1 MSNDETVL
9 AFMISRAQ
17 EPKRLKMFEDTVR
30 EAIATAGMEFDLI
43 LWPMTRQALD
53 VANKLQD
60 EFPLIDIHGYADGNV
75 GQHVVMN
82 TLIKIADEADY
93 DYLLRLDDDVK
104 FLTKRW
110 LHKMVQAAENL
121 GPGFIISPTITGLN
135 HPPETTSEI
144 EQHTEKFRVILGAI
158 GGICRLH
165 SVETLA
171 NPLFPYVSDVRNPL
185 GFGDATGIA
194 KWCMDALQEHNLQLW
209 MIYLSTVR
217 VKHAKGTSKQV
228 KENPEYHETHSLFQT
243 IPYIPIWKG

>member
-1 MSNDETVL
+1 MSNESTVL

-17 EPKRLKMFEDTVR
+17 DPKRLKMFESTVR
-30 EAIATAGMEFDLI
+30 EAIETSGMDFDLI

-60 EFPLIDIHGYADGNV
+60 EFPLIDIHSYAEGNV

-82 TLIKIADEADY
+82 ELIKIADEADY

-110 LHKMVQAAENL
+110 LVKMVEAADEL
-121 GPGFIISPTITGLN
+121 GPGFVISPTVVGLIY
-135 HPPETTSEI
+135 PPETTQEI
-144 EQHTEKFRVILGAI
+144 DQSGFKFRVIFNGI

-165 SVETLA
+165 SVETLT
-171 NPLFPYVSDVRNPL
+171 NDTIPYVSDVRSPL

-194 KWCMDALQEHNLQLW
+194 KWCAEALGLHKLQIW
-209 MIYLSTVR
+209 MIYLSNVR
-217 VKHAKGTSKQV
+217 VKHAKGTTKQV
-228 KENPEYHETHSLFQT
+228 EENPEYHSQHEMFQK
-243 IPYIPIWKG
+243 IPYIPIWRG